1 MKTCPYCKIKVGGNP
16 EKCPLCQ
23 SRLTGEGEELYFP
36 AQSELKFR
44 SFIYK
49 LQLFIAWA
57 VIIACLGLDF
67 LQKIRIPGFAQL
79 HWSLLLAMW
88 IIAVEFLIL
97 RLFRRGNSSA
107 RTVTLV
113 VFIVLVLLLVTSHFF
128 GFLWLVRDWIVP
140 VTISAAL
147 IANFVFTLVDKQGNS
162 MSYLLSGLLFGTVP
176 FLIMYIIHKEMPLTW
191 IICLIISITLFA
203 GAVIFKGRSVSG
215 ELRKRFHM

>member
-1 MKTCPYCKIKVGGNP
+1 MRKCPYCKIEVGGAP

-23 SRLTGEGEELYFP
+23 SRLTGEPESPYFP
-36 AQSELKFR
+36 EQPLLQFR
-44 SFIYK
+44 SFLYK
-49 LQLFIAWA
+49 LQMFIAWA
-57 VIIACLGLDF
+57 VIIACLALDF
-67 LQKIRIPGFAQL
+67 LQKLRFPGFPVL

-88 IIAVEFLIL
+88 IIAVEFLIV
-97 RLFRRGNSSA
+97 RLFKPGSTTA

-113 VFIVLVLLLVTSHFF
+113 VTIVLILLLVTSHFF

-140 VTISAAL
+140 VTISASL

-176 FLIMYIIHKEMPLTW
+176 FLVLYIIQREMPLTW

-203 GAVIFKGRSVSG
+203 GAIIFKGRMVSG
-215 ELRKRFHM
+215 ELRKRFHL